1 MVKYSSSLKAKI
13 VGEYLQGNISAK
25 GIAEKYYLPRRQVAH
40 WIQRYRLS
48 GVDSL
53 KRRNVKREFSAE
65 FKLDV
70 IDYYQTHD
78 ESQSEVAAKFDL
90 IPCQISIWR
99 TTFNREGILGLKPRP
114 KGRPTKMKRNN
125 KQLRQLVNKSEVER
139 LREELAEKNKELYDT
154 KLERDILKK
163 SVTLFGP
170 SKGNEKHK

>member
-65 FKLDV
+65 L
-70 IDYYQTHD
+70 
-78 ESQSEVAAKFDL
+78 
-90 IPCQISIWR
+90 
-99 TTFNREGILGLKPRP
+99 
-114 KGRPTKMKRNN
+114 
-125 KQLRQLVNKSEVER
+125 QLRQLVNKSEVER